1 MSKIEEE
8 ENKISIF
15 EKDQHNLLKINRMAA
30 EDPMRLV
37 SELHEAHYLLESNVI
52 SQTCYDRVKQIV
64 EVVSRKLNY
73 LFEFPIAYLSLFDTL
88 VQKKRI

>member
-1 MSKIEEE
+1 VSKIEVEVNTMSLF
-8 ENKISIF
+8 EN
-15 EKDQHNLLKINRMAA
+15 DQQYLLKINRMAA

-64 EVVSRKLNY
+64 EEVSRKQN
-73 LFEFPIAYLSLFDTL
+73 
-88 VQKKRI
+88 

>member
-1 MSKIEEE
+1 MSLF
-8 ENKISIF
+8 EN
-15 EKDQHNLLKINRMAA
+15 DQQYLLKINRMAA

-64 EVVSRKLNY
+64 EEVSRKQVT
-73 LFEFPIAYLSLFDTL
+73 IH
-88 VQKKRI
+88 R

>member
-1 MSKIEEE
+1 MSKIEVEVNTMSLF
-8 ENKISIF
+8 EN
-15 EKDQHNLLKINRMAA
+15 DQQYLLKINRMAA

-64 EVVSRKLNY
+64 EEVSRKRY
-73 LFEFPIAYLSLFDTL
+73 YSPINE
-88 VQKKRI
+88 

>member
-1 MSKIEEE
+1 MSKIEVEVNTMSLF
-8 ENKISIF
+8 EN
-15 EKDQHNLLKINRMAA
+15 DQQYLLKINRMAA

-64 EVVSRKLNY
+64 EEVSRKQN
-73 LFEFPIAYLSLFDTL
+73 
-88 VQKKRI
+88 

>member
-1 MSKIEEE
+1 MSKLEVEVNTMSLF
-8 ENKISIF
+8 EN
-15 EKDQHNLLKINRMAA
+15 DQQYLLKINRMAT

-64 EVVSRKLNY
+64 EEVSRK
-73 LFEFPIAYLSLFDTL
+73 
-88 VQKKRI
+88 QK

>member
-1 MSKIEEE
+1 MSKIEVEVNTMSLF
-8 ENKISIF
+8 EN
-15 EKDQHNLLKINRMAA
+15 DQQYLLKINRMAA

-64 EVVSRKLNY
+64 EEVSRKQ
-73 LFEFPIAYLSLFDTL
+73 T
-88 VQKKRI
+88 

>member
-1 MSKIEEE
+1 MSLF
-8 ENKISIF
+8 EN
-15 EKDQHNLLKINRMAA
+15 DQQYLLKINRMAT

-64 EVVSRKLNY
+64 EEVSRNSLNF
-73 LFEFPIAYLSLFDTL
+73 LLHIFLSLI
-88 VQKKRI
+88 Q

>member
-1 MSKIEEE
+1 MSLF
-8 ENKISIF
+8 EN
-15 EKDQHNLLKINRMAA
+15 DQQYLLKINRMAA

-64 EVVSRKLNY
+64 EEVSRKRSNSLNF
-73 LFEFPIAYLSLFDTL
+73 LLHIFLSLI
-88 VQKKRI
+88 Q

>member
-1 MSKIEEE
+1 MSLF
-8 ENKISIF
+8 EN
-15 EKDQHNLLKINRMAA
+15 DQQYLLKINRMAT

-64 EVVSRKLNY
+64 EEVSRKQVT
-73 LFEFPIAYLSLFDTL
+73 IH
-88 VQKKRI
+88 R

>member
-1 MSKIEEE
+1 MSKIEVEVNTMSLF
-8 ENKISIF
+8 EN
-15 EKDQHNLLKINRMAA
+15 DQQYLLKINRIAA

-64 EVVSRKLNY
+64 EEVSRK
-73 LFEFPIAYLSLFDTL
+73 
-88 VQKKRI
+88 QK

>member
-1 MSKIEEE
+1 MSKIEVEVNTMSLF
-8 ENKISIF
+8 EN
-15 EKDQHNLLKINRMAA
+15 DQQYLLKINRMAA

-64 EVVSRKLNY
+64 EKVSRK
-73 LFEFPIAYLSLFDTL
+73 
-88 VQKKRI
+88 QK

>member
-1 MSKIEEE
+1 MSKIEVEVNTMSLF
-8 ENKISIF
+8 EN
-15 EKDQHNLLKINRMAA
+15 DQQYLLKINRMAT

-64 EVVSRKLNY
+64 EEVSRKQVT
-73 LFEFPIAYLSLFDTL
+73 IH
-88 VQKKRI
+88 R

>member
-1 MSKIEEE
+1 MSLF
-8 ENKISIF
+8 EN
-15 EKDQHNLLKINRMAA
+15 DQQYLLKINRMVA

-64 EVVSRKLNY
+64 EEVSRK
-73 LFEFPIAYLSLFDTL
+73 
-88 VQKKRI
+88 QK

>member
-1 MSKIEEE
+1 MSKIEVEVYTMSLF
-8 ENKISIF
+8 EN
-15 EKDQHNLLKINRMAA
+15 DQQYLLKINRMAA

-64 EVVSRKLNY
+64 EEVSRK
-73 LFEFPIAYLSLFDTL
+73 
-88 VQKKRI
+88 QK

>member
-1 MSKIEEE
+1 VSKIEVEVNTMSLF
-8 ENKISIF
+8 EN
-15 EKDQHNLLKINRMAA
+15 DQQYLLKINRMAA

-64 EVVSRKLNY
+64 EEVSRK
-73 LFEFPIAYLSLFDTL
+73 
-88 VQKKRI
+88 QK

>member
-1 MSKIEEE
+1 M
-8 ENKISIF
+8 
-15 EKDQHNLLKINRMAA
+15 DQQYLLKINRMAA

-64 EVVSRKLNY
+64 EEVSRK
-73 LFEFPIAYLSLFDTL
+73 
-88 VQKKRI
+88 QK

>member
-1 MSKIEEE
+1 MSKIEVEVNTMSLF
-8 ENKISIF
+8 EN
-15 EKDQHNLLKINRMAA
+15 DQQYLLKINRMAA

-64 EVVSRKLNY
+64 EEVSRK
-73 LFEFPIAYLSLFDTL
+73 
-88 VQKKRI
+88 QK